1 MIGSARL
8 REVEVQALD
17 AARLEPLIGQ
27 ERMARYEAIAEA
39 TQTALAGRTVLNVNS
54 TATGGGVAEMLQT
67 LLAYGRGAGLD
78 VRWLV
83 IEGDPAFFAV
93 TKRIH
98 NGLYGSPGDGGELG
112 TAERA
117 LYETV
122 TRRNAE
128 ELRVLVRPGDVV
140 LVHDPQ
146 PAGLIEEMKRA
157 GAHVIWRCHVG
168 RDEPN
173 EWTERAWEFLRPY
186 VEPADAFVVSRRA
199 FAPPWM
205 DEARTHVI
213 APSIDPFSAKNE
225 PMSRRN
231 SRQVLTYTGLLP
243 GDGAVPAVPFTR
255 RDGSP
260 GRINRRADVL
270 QTGPPPGL
278 EVPLIVQVSR
288 WDRMKDMAGV
298 LRGFAQGVDPS
309 FGAHLLLSGPAVT
322 GVADDPEAAEVLDEC
337 MALWRALPHERHARA
352 FTSLARPWPTQ
363 TRRPR
368 SSTPSSVTQPSSS
381 RRAWPKGSDS
391 PSRRR
396 CGRGVRLLRAPSEA
410 SVDQID
416 DGVNG
421 VLLRDA
427 GGPWR
432 LRRRGQRPA
441 ARPRASQEAG
451 RTGAGAGRASCSS
464 ATATST
470 STARFSNNSPNEAR
484 LVIQLSGVET
494 IRRRAEDVLHAV
506 AGGRNIYDLTILRAE
521 RPPSDSSEPA
531 PAQPSSGTRA
541 RRIVGPRP

>member
-1 MIGSARL
+1 MIGSVRL

-39 TQTALAGRTVLNVNS
+39 TQTALVGRTVLNVNS

-83 IEGDPAFFAV
+83 IEGDPEFFAI

-98 NGLYGSPGDGGELG
+98 NGLYGSPGDRGELG

-146 PAGLIEEMKRA
+146 PAGLIEDMKRA

-231 SRQVLTYTGLLP
+231 SRQVLTYAGLLS

-260 GRINRRADVL
+260 GRINRRVDVL
-270 QTGPPPGL
+270 QTGPPPAP
-278 EVPLIVQVSR
+278 EAPLVVQVSR
-288 WDRMKDMAGV
+288 WDRMKDMTGV
-298 LRGFAQGVDPS
+298 LRGFAEGVDAS

-337 MALWRALPHERHARA
+337 MALWRALPHDTRSRVHLACTPMADPDEAAAIVNAVQRHAA
-352 FTSLARPWPTQ
+352 VVVQKSLAEGFGLTVAEAMWKGRPI
-363 TRRPR
+363 
-368 SSTPSSVTQPSSS
+368 V
-381 RRAWPKGSDS
+381 
-391 PSRRR
+391 
-396 CGRGVRLLRAPSEA
+396 A
-410 SVDQID
+410 SAVGGISDQID

-427 GGPWR
+427 EDLGAFADAVSAL
-432 LRRRGQRPA
+432 LRDP
-441 ARPRASQEAG
+441 E
-451 RTGAGAGRASCSS
+451 
-464 ATATST
+464 
-470 STARFSNNSPNEAR
+470 
-484 LVIQLSGVET
+484 
-494 IRRRAEDVLHAV
+494 
-506 AGGRNIYDLTILRAE
+506 
-521 RPPSDSSEPA
+521 
-531 PAQPSSGTRA
+531 RA
-541 RRIVGPRP
+541 RKLGEQARVRAGELFLGDRHLDQYGALLQQLA